1 MKTAHLIVFR
11 FSAFGD
17 VAMMLPVFR
26 CLFQQYPNVKIT
38 LVTRAWTAPLFDEFP
53 QLEVLPLDPKEEHKG
68 IQGLYRL
75 FKTIKSLRPNGI
87 ADLHGVLRT
96 HILRVF
102 FFFSFI
108 SFRQIDK
115 GRREKQRLTRA
126 KNKVFQ
132 PLTPTVYR
140 YADVF
145 RRLGFP
151 VHLEQHEYPPQPL
164 LPAVFSTTFSNPQH
178 KWIGVAPFASFEGKT
193 YPLDLM
199 QKVVTHLQKGHQVF
213 LFGAGEK
220 EKTLLEVWENAM
232 PNAFSMAGK
241 YGLGE
246 ELALIAHLDLMLSMD
261 SANAHLA
268 ANYGVEVITLWG
280 LTHPFAGFGAFGQIE
295 KNNLCVDRTLFP
307 KIPTSVYGN
316 KTPEGY
322 EKAFRSLDPKK
333 VIETVLERLA

>member
-1 MKTAHLIVFR
+1 MKATHLIVFR

-26 CLFQQYPNVKIT
+26 CLFQQYPNLKIT
-38 LVTRAWTAPLFDEFP
+38 LVTRAWMAPLFEEFP
-53 QLEVLPLDPKEEHKG
+53 QLQLLPLETEKEHKG
-68 IQGLYRL
+68 FKGLYRL
-75 FKTIKSLRPNGI
+75 FKTIKKLRPEGI
-87 ADLHGVLRT
+87 ADLHAVLRT
-96 HILRVF
+96 HILRFF
-102 FFFSFI
+102 FFFSTLPYK
-108 SFRQIDK
+108 QIAK
-115 GRREKQRLTRA
+115 GRREKRRLTRS

-132 PLTPTVYR
+132 PLTPSVYR

-151 VHLEQHEYPPQPL
+151 IDLEQHAFPLKPVLPQI
-164 LPAVFSTTFSNPQH
+164 FSAAFSNPQL

-199 QKVVTHLQKGHQVF
+199 QKVVSHLQKEHRVF

-220 EKTLLEVWENAM
+220 EKTLLEVWEKAM
-232 PNAFSMAGK
+232 PNVFSMAGK
-241 YGLGE
+241 YSLGE

-280 LTHPFAGFGAFGQIE
+280 LTHPFAGFAAFGQSD
-295 KNNLCVDRTLFP
+295 KNNLCIDRTLYP

-322 EKAFRSLDPKK
+322 EKAFRTLSAKK
-333 VIETVLERLA
+333 VIETVLDRLN

>member
-1 MKTAHLIVFR
+1 MKATHLIVLR

-17 VAMMLPVFR
+17 VAMMLPVLR
-26 CLFQQYPNVKIT
+26 CLFQQYPNLKIT
-38 LVTRAWTAPLFDEFP
+38 LVTRAWMTPLFEEFS
-53 QLEVLPLDPKEEHKG
+53 QLEVMPLDPDKEHKG
-68 IQGLYRL
+68 IKGLHRL
-75 FKTIKSLRPNGI
+75 FKTLKSLKPDGI
-87 ADLHGVLRT
+87 ADLHAVLRT
-96 HILRVF
+96 HILRFF
-102 FFFSFI
+102 FFFSFFP
-108 SFRQIDK
+108 FRQIDK
-115 GRREKQRLTRA
+115 GRREKQRLTRS

-132 PLTPTVYR
+132 PLTPTIYR

-145 RRLGFP
+145 RRLGYP
-151 VHLEQHEYPPQPL
+151 VHLEQHEFPPIPL
-164 LPAVFSTTFSNPQH
+164 LPTFFSTAFSNPQL

-199 QKVVTHLQKGHQVF
+199 QKVVTHLQKTHQVF

-220 EKTLLEVWENAM
+220 EKKLLEVWEKAM
-232 PNAFSMAGK
+232 PNAFSMADK
-241 YGLGE
+241 YSLAE

-280 LTHPFAGFGAFGQIE
+280 LTHPFAGFMAFGQTN
-295 KNNLCVDRTLFP
+295 KNNLCVDRGLFP

-316 KTPEGY
+316 KTPQGY
-322 EKAFRSLDPKK
+322 EKAFRTLAPKK